1 MLNLGRH
8 ASCLSCGIR
17 NNLDVQF
24 PAARAVEFREE
35 DALPAAERE
44 FPVDDPYGLRRA
56 RQGRLNVR
64 IGIAFR
70 VRGIR
75 DARYE
80 TVECRSEILR
90 HCWIVAFVD
99 DYARGG
105 MRDIEMADAVGA
117 SRFADGCCDLVGH
130 VLQLGASFGAHME
143 RLQQSRRAW
152 LFARLHPLLPFRRFR
167 SARYQ
172 RLTNNHHANLRYV
185 ASRFRCYDLVL
196 PRACGAV
203 AKW

>member
-1 MLNLGRH
+1 M
-8 ASCLSCGIR
+8 
-17 NNLDVQF
+17 
-24 PAARAVEFREE
+24 
-35 DALPAAERE
+35 
-44 FPVDDPYGLRRA
+44 
-56 RQGRLNVR
+56 R

-90 HCWIVAFVD
+90 HSRIIAFVD
-99 DYARGG
+99 DHARGG
-105 MRDIEMADAVGA
+105 VRDVDMAHAIPATG
-117 SRFADGCCDLVGH
+117 FAHGDLDLVGH
-130 VLQLGASFGAHME
+130 VLQLGSSLGPHME

-152 LFARLHPLLPFRRFR
+152 LFVRLHSLLPFRHFR

-196 PRACGAV
+196 PRASGAV